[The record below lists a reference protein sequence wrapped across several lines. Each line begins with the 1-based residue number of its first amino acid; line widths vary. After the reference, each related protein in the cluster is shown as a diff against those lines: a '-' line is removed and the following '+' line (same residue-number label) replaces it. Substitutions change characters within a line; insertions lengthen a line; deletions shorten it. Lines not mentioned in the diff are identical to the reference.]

1 MKTDI
6 EKGCGKRTRKI
17 KSKGIALCHKL
28 QGYGANNRPV
38 SLLMKSELSPDQ
50 LTKDVIKALRQ
61 VTLEISFEEYL
72 RRFFDMWSCDAETL
86 AFLLGFKTEWEEY
99 LENCEPENVDNYREF
114 MEDRLSYITL
124 LKAAN
129 DGKTDF
135 TLEEEY
141 ELIKAQQQFEKALKM
156 QPEEKDLDKAG
167 NQPAAEPAAEPEK
180 VPAEPA
186 QQDPAKPETEPAAEP
201 ATQPDPVDHDPEEQH
216 EAVDVTKSQEY
227 IDLLKRCEEMEA
239 RVAKA
244 DEIIKAAVEV
254 RRKEAEDLLKSFAF
268 INDEQVASLIDFA
281 MDESNAAVIEAMK
294 AANQMIAEAKAETVK
309 AREEFGLQ
317 EEVGTDAAPE
327 VNDLVKSAEDI
338 IKENVSAALAARKNV
353 EE

>member
-1 MKTDI
+1 MSTNIDKA
-6 EKGCGKRTRKI
+6 CGKRTKKI

-28 QGYGANNRPV
+28 QGYGANNRPI

-50 LTKDVIKALRQ
+50 LTEDVIKALRQ

-72 RRFFDMWSCDAETL
+72 RRFFDMWSCDAENL
-86 AFLLGFKTEWEEY
+86 AFILGFKTEWEEY
-99 LENCEPENVDNYREF
+99 LEQCEPEQVDNYREF
-114 MEDRLSYITL
+114 MEERLSYITL

-167 NQPAAEPAAEPEK
+167 NKPAAEPEK

-227 IDLLKRCEEMEA
+227 IDLLKRYEEMEA

-254 RRKEAEDLLKSFAF
+254 RRKEAEDLLKSFVF
-268 INDEQVASLIDFA
+268 VNDEQVASLIDFV
-281 MDESNAAVIEAMK
+281 MDESNAAIVEVMK
-294 AANQMIAEAKAETVK
+294 AANQMIEEAKAETVK

-327 VNDLVKSAEDI
+327 VDDLAKSAEDI
-338 IKENVSAALAARKNV
+338 IKENVAAAIAARKDV

>member
-1 MKTDI
+1 MNTNV
-6 EKGCGKRTRKI
+6 EKACGKRTKKI

-38 SLLMKSELSPDQ
+38 SLLMKSDLSPDQ

-72 RRFFDMWSCDAETL
+72 RRFFNMWSDDAETL
-86 AFLLGFKTEWEEY
+86 AFILGFKTEWEEY
-99 LENCEPENVDNYREF
+99 IEQCGGDQENLDNYRQF
-114 MEDRLSYITL
+114 MEERLSYITL
-124 LKAAN
+124 LKSAN
-129 DGKTDF
+129 EGKTDF

-141 ELIKAQQQFEKALKM
+141 ELIKAQQQFEKALSMK
-156 QPEEKDLDKAG
+156 PEEEKDLDKAG
-167 NQPAAEPAAEPEK
+167 
-180 VPAEPA
+180 
-186 QQDPAKPETEPAAEP
+186 TEPAVDPVVEPEVVPEEP
-201 ATQPDPVDHDPEEQH
+201 APVADPEPEQDPVPEEP
-216 EAVDVTKSQEY
+216 EVVDVTKSQEY

-254 RRKEAEDLLKSFAF
+254 RRKEAEDLLKSFTF
-268 INDEQVASLIDFA
+268 INDEQVASLVDFV
-281 MDESNAAVIEAMK
+281 MDESNAAIVEVMK
-294 AANQMIAEAKAETVK
+294 AANQMIEEAKSETVK

-317 EEVGTDAAPE
+317 EEVGTDAAPD
-327 VNDLVKSAEDI
+327 VQDLVKSAEDI
-338 IKENVSAALAARKNV
+338 IKENVSAAIAARKNV

>member
-1 MKTDI
+1 MSTNIDKA
-6 EKGCGKRTRKI
+6 CGKRTKKI

-28 QGYGANNRPV
+28 QGYGANNRPI

-50 LTKDVIKALRQ
+50 LTEDVIKALRQ

-72 RRFFDMWSCDAETL
+72 RRFFDMWSCDAENL
-86 AFLLGFKTEWEEY
+86 AFILGFKTEWEEY
-99 LENCEPENVDNYREF
+99 LEQCEPEQVDNYREF
-114 MEDRLSYITL
+114 MEERLSYITL

-186 QQDPAKPETEPAAEP
+186 QQDPVEPETEPAAEP
-201 ATQPDPVDHDPEEQH
+201 QPDPVPEEP
-216 EAVDVTKSQEY
+216 VDVTKSQEY
-227 IDLLKRCEEMEA
+227 IDLLKRYEEMEA

-254 RRKEAEDLLKSFAF
+254 RRKEAEDLLKSFVF
-268 INDEQVASLIDFA
+268 VNDEQVASLIDFV
-281 MDESNAAVIEAMK
+281 MDESNAAIVEVMK
-294 AANQMIAEAKAETVK
+294 AANQMIEEAKAETVK

-338 IKENVSAALAARKNV
+338 IKENVSAAIAARKNV

>member
-1 MKTDI
+1 MSTNI
-6 EKGCGKRTRKI
+6 EKACGKRTKKI

-50 LTKDVIKALRQ
+50 LTEDVIKALRQ

-99 LENCEPENVDNYREF
+99 LEQCEPEQLDDYRKF
-114 MEDRLSYITL
+114 MEERLSYITL

-129 DGKTDF
+129 EGKTDF

-156 QPEEKDLDKAG
+156 QPEEKDLDKAA

-186 QQDPAKPETEPAAEP
+186 QQDPVEPETEPAAEP
-201 ATQPDPVDHDPEEQH
+201 QPDPVPEEP
-216 EAVDVTKSQEY
+216 VDVTKSQEY
-227 IDLLKRCEEMEA
+227 IDLLKRYEEMEA

-268 INDEQVASLIDFA
+268 INDEQVASLVDFV
-281 MDESNAAVIEAMK
+281 MDESNAAIVEVMK
-294 AANQMIAEAKAETVK
+294 AANQMIEEAKAETVK

-327 VNDLVKSAEDI
+327 VDDLVKSAEDI
-338 IKENVSAALAARKNV
+338 IKENVAAAIAARKDV

>member
-1 MKTDI
+1 MSTNIDKA
-6 EKGCGKRTRKI
+6 CGKRTKKI

-28 QGYGANNRPV
+28 QGYGANNRPI

-50 LTKDVIKALRQ
+50 LTEDVIKALRQ

-72 RRFFDMWSCDAETL
+72 RRFFDMWSCDAENL
-86 AFLLGFKTEWEEY
+86 AFILGFKTEWEEY
-99 LENCEPENVDNYREF
+99 LEQCEPEQVDNYREF
-114 MEDRLSYITL
+114 MEERLSYITL

-156 QPEEKDLDKAG
+156 QPEEKDLDKAA

-186 QQDPAKPETEPAAEP
+186 QQDPVEPETEPAAEP
-201 ATQPDPVDHDPEEQH
+201 QPDPVPEEP
-216 EAVDVTKSQEY
+216 VDVTKSQEY
-227 IDLLKRCEEMEA
+227 IDLLKRYEEMEA

-281 MDESNAAVIEAMK
+281 MDESNAAVIEVMK

-338 IKENVSAALAARKNV
+338 IKENVAAAIAARKDV

>member
-1 MKTDI
+1 MSTNI
-6 EKGCGKRTRKI
+6 EKGCGKRTKKI

-50 LTKDVIKALRQ
+50 LTEDVIKALRQ

-72 RRFFDMWSCDAETL
+72 RRFFDMWSCDAENL
-86 AFLLGFKTEWEEY
+86 AFILGFKTEWEEY
-99 LENCEPENVDNYREF
+99 LEQCEPEQVDNYREF
-114 MEDRLSYITL
+114 MEERLSYITL

-129 DGKTDF
+129 EGKTDF

-156 QPEEKDLDKAG
+156 QPEEKDLDKAA

-180 VPAEPA
+180 
-186 QQDPAKPETEPAAEP
+186 DPVEPETEPAAEP
-201 ATQPDPVDHDPEEQH
+201 QPDPVPEEP
-216 EAVDVTKSQEY
+216 VDVTKSQEY
-227 IDLLKRCEEMEA
+227 IDLLKRYEEMEA

-268 INDEQVASLIDFA
+268 INDEQVSSLIDFV
-281 MDESNAAVIEAMK
+281 MDESNAAVVEVMK
-294 AANQMIAEAKAETVK
+294 AANQMIEEAKAETVK

-317 EEVGTDAAPE
+317 EEVGTDAAPD
-327 VNDLVKSAEDI
+327 VQDLVKSAEDI
-338 IKENVSAALAARKNV
+338 IKENVSAAIAARKNV

>member
-1 MKTDI
+1 MSTNI
-6 EKGCGKRTRKI
+6 EKGCGKRTKKI

-72 RRFFDMWSCDAETL
+72 RRFFDMWSCDAENL
-86 AFLLGFKTEWEEY
+86 AFILGFKTEWEEY
-99 LENCEPENVDNYREF
+99 LEQCEPEQVDNYREF
-114 MEDRLSYITL
+114 MEERLSYITL

-156 QPEEKDLDKAG
+156 QPEEKDLDKTAA

-186 QQDPAKPETEPAAEP
+186 QQDPVEPETEPAAEP
-201 ATQPDPVDHDPEEQH
+201 QPDPVPEEP
-216 EAVDVTKSQEY
+216 VDVTKSQEY
-227 IDLLKRCEEMEA
+227 IDLLKRYEEMEA

-268 INDEQVASLIDFA
+268 VNDEQVASLVDFV
-281 MDESNAAVIEAMK
+281 MDESNAAIVEVMK
-294 AANQMIAEAKAETVK
+294 AANQMIEEAKAETVK

-338 IKENVSAALAARKNV
+338 IKENVSAAIAARKNV

>member
-1 MKTDI
+1 MSTNIDKA
-6 EKGCGKRTRKI
+6 CGKRTKKI

-28 QGYGANNRPV
+28 QGYGANNRPI

-50 LTKDVIKALRQ
+50 LTEDVIKALRQ

-72 RRFFDMWSCDAETL
+72 RRFFDMWSCDAENL
-86 AFLLGFKTEWEEY
+86 AFILGFKTEWEEY
-99 LENCEPENVDNYREF
+99 LEQCEPEQVDNYREF
-114 MEDRLSYITL
+114 MEERLSYITL

-167 NQPAAEPAAEPEK
+167 NQPAAEPEK
-180 VPAEPA
+180 V
-186 QQDPAKPETEPAAEP
+186 PAKPETEPAAEP
-201 ATQPDPVDHDPEEQH
+201 EQQQQQQPDQVTEEP
-216 EAVDVTKSQEY
+216 VDVTKSQEY
-227 IDLLKRCEEMEA
+227 IDLLKRYEEMEA

-268 INDEQVASLIDFA
+268 VNDEQVASLVDFV
-281 MDESNAAVIEAMK
+281 MDESNAAIVEVMK
-294 AANQMIAEAKAETVK
+294 AANQMIEEAKAETVK

-327 VNDLVKSAEDI
+327 VDDLVKSAEDI
-338 IKENVSAALAARKNV
+338 IKENVSAAIAARKNV

>member
-1 MKTDI
+1 MSTNIDKA
-6 EKGCGKRTRKI
+6 CGKRTKKI

-50 LTKDVIKALRQ
+50 LTEDVIKALRQ

-72 RRFFDMWSCDAETL
+72 RRFFDMWSCDAENL
-86 AFLLGFKTEWEEY
+86 AFILGFKTEWEEY
-99 LENCEPENVDNYREF
+99 LEQCEPEQVDNYREF
-114 MEDRLSYITL
+114 MEERLSYITL

-129 DGKTDF
+129 EGKTDF

-156 QPEEKDLDKAG
+156 QPEEKDLDKAA

-180 VPAEPA
+180 VPAEP
-186 QQDPAKPETEPAAEP
+186 ETEPAAEP
-201 ATQPDPVDHDPEEQH
+201 QPDPVPEEP
-216 EAVDVTKSQEY
+216 VDVTKSQEY
-227 IDLLKRCEEMEA
+227 IDLLKRYEEMEA

-268 INDEQVASLIDFA
+268 INDEQVASLVDFV
-281 MDESNAAVIEAMK
+281 MDESNAAVVEVMK
-294 AANQMIAEAKAETVK
+294 AANQMIEEAKAETVK

-338 IKENVSAALAARKNV
+338 IKENVAAAIAARKDV

>member
-1 MKTDI
+1 MSTNIDKA
-6 EKGCGKRTRKI
+6 CGKRTKKI

-28 QGYGANNRPV
+28 QGYGANNRPI

-50 LTKDVIKALRQ
+50 LTEDVIKALRQ

-72 RRFFDMWSCDAETL
+72 RRFFDMWSCDAENL
-86 AFLLGFKTEWEEY
+86 AFILGFKTEWEEY
-99 LENCEPENVDNYREF
+99 LEQCEPEQVDNYREF
-114 MEDRLSYITL
+114 MEERLSYITL

-167 NQPAAEPAAEPEK
+167 NQPAAEPEK

-186 QQDPAKPETEPAAEP
+186 QQDPVEPETEPAAEP
-201 ATQPDPVDHDPEEQH
+201 QPDPVPEEP
-216 EAVDVTKSQEY
+216 VDVTKSQEY
-227 IDLLKRCEEMEA
+227 IDLLKRYEEMEA

-268 INDEQVASLIDFA
+268 VNDEQVASLVDFV
-281 MDESNAAVIEAMK
+281 MDESNAAIVEVMK
-294 AANQMIAEAKAETVK
+294 AANQMIEEAKAETVK

-327 VNDLVKSAEDI
+327 VDDLVKSAEDI
-338 IKENVSAALAARKNV
+338 IKENVSAAIAARKNV

>member
-1 MKTDI
+1 MSTNIDKA
-6 EKGCGKRTRKI
+6 CGKRTKKI

-50 LTKDVIKALRQ
+50 LTEDVIKALRQ

-72 RRFFDMWSCDAETL
+72 RRFFDMWSCDAENL
-86 AFLLGFKTEWEEY
+86 AFILGFKTEWEEY
-99 LENCEPENVDNYREF
+99 LEQCEPEQVDNYREF
-114 MEDRLSYITL
+114 MEERLSYITL

-156 QPEEKDLDKAG
+156 QPEEKDLDKAA

-186 QQDPAKPETEPAAEP
+186 QQDPVEHETEPAAEP
-201 ATQPDPVDHDPEEQH
+201 QPDPVPEEP
-216 EAVDVTKSQEY
+216 VDVTKSQEY
-227 IDLLKRCEEMEA
+227 IDLLKRYEEMEA

-281 MDESNAAVIEAMK
+281 MDESNAAIIEVMK
-294 AANQMIAEAKAETVK
+294 AANQMIEEAKAEVVK

-327 VNDLVKSAEDI
+327 VDDLVKSAEDI